1 MSPQQSNYRP
11 DIDGLRAV
19 AVLSVV
25 IFHAFPA
32 RLPGGFIGVDIF
44 FVISGYLIS
53 GIIFSELAQKS
64 FRLSD
69 FYARRIRRI
78 FPALILVLCTCASLG
93 WLILLA
99 TEYAQLGRHIAAS
112 SGFIQNIVLW
122 SERSYFDTLADTKPL
137 LHLWSLGVEEQ
148 FYLLWPVLLVAL
160 SKSTGALWRRMFALA
175 VLSLIWSIWSTHTD
189 ATAAFYSPFSRF
201 WELLVGAMLAW
212 HTHTQANNDSA
223 IFIRAR
229 NSNLLATSGF
239 VLIGCGFIFIDNKSS
254 FPGLWAILPV
264 FGAAL
269 IVGAGP
275 LAWLNRKVLAHP
287 IAVWF
292 GLISY
297 PLYLWHWPLLS
308 FARILEN
315 DTPSR
320 VTRVFIIILSI
331 ALAWLTYRLVERKIR
346 FAAHRTQRIATIW
359 LCAAV
364 CMLAILGGWVYL
376 QNGLPDRL
384 VVVKSTQTAD
394 FISMDAPPE
403 SACSQLSV
411 APAILPF
418 CTFYASPQS
427 KKTIVLWGDSTVLSW
442 LPVFLT
448 IAKEQNYSV
457 VKISH
462 FSCPP
467 ILGARKTTFS
477 YAASKG
483 YCADGL
489 LQRDVLDS
497 IAKIH
502 PDLIVLMS
510 AWPTYGSKEFVT
522 ERDNESASPSST
534 ARVLSINLPQTLEQ
548 LASIANTLVFKS
560 WPELPRSPNPRAVP
574 LLRRDAKPV
583 TLDQATFAL
592 SATDINAIFSRI
604 SNSRVIFYDP
614 AQKICD
620 GVLCHSEMAGVHL
633 YTDTYHMSPQGALW
647 FKYDIEHLLTT
658 R

>member
-11 DIDGLRAV
+11 DIDGLRAL

-64 FRLSD
+64 FRLSH

-78 FPALILVLCTCASLG
+78 FPALVLVLCTCASLG
-93 WLILLA
+93 WFILLT

-148 FYLLWPVLLVAL
+148 FYLVWPVLLVAL
-160 SKSTGALWRRMFALA
+160 SKSTGALWRRMVTLA

-212 HTHTQANNDSA
+212 HTHTQAANDSA
-223 IFIRAR
+223 ILIRAR
-229 NSNLLATSGF
+229 NSNLLAASGF

-254 FPGLWAILPV
+254 FPGVWAILPV

-269 IVGAGP
+269 IVRAGP
-275 LAWLNRKVLAHP
+275 QAWLNRKVLSHP
-287 IAVWF
+287 VAVWF

-315 DTPSR
+315 ETPSR

-346 FAAHRTQRIATIW
+346 FAAHRTQLIATIW

-364 CMLAILGGWVYL
+364 CMLAIFGSWVYL

-384 VVVKSTQTAD
+384 VVGKSTQTAD
-394 FISMDAPPE
+394 FISMNAPPE
-403 SACSQLSV
+403 SSCNPLNVTQS
-411 APAILPF
+411 ILPF
-418 CTFYASPQS
+418 CTLYASPRP

-502 PDLIVLMS
+502 PDLIVVMS

-534 ARVLSINLPQTLEQ
+534 ARVLNINLPHTLDQ
-548 LASIANTLVFKS
+548 LAGIADTLVFKS
-560 WPELPRSPNPRAVP
+560 WPMLPRSPSTRVVP
-574 LLRRDAKPV
+574 LLSRDSTSV
-583 TLDQATFAL
+583 TLDQATFDL
-592 SATDINAIFSRI
+592 SASDINAIFSRI
-604 SNSRVIFYDP
+604 SNPRVVFYDP

-620 GVLCHSEMAGVHL
+620 GTLCHSEIAGVHL
-633 YTDTYHMSPQGALW
+633 YADTYHMSPQGALW
-647 FKYDIEHLLTT
+647 FKHDIEHLLTY